1 MNTIFKENHTI
12 VLSIIQY
19 LPFMGGMIEKSNS
32 LAKLNASY
40 IMKEPTTAT
49 QKFIRAIKE
58 I

>member
-1 MNTIFKENHTI
+1 
-12 VLSIIQY
+12 
-19 LPFMGGMIEKSNS
+19 MGGMIEKSNS

-49 QKFIRAIKE
+49 QKFVRAIKE